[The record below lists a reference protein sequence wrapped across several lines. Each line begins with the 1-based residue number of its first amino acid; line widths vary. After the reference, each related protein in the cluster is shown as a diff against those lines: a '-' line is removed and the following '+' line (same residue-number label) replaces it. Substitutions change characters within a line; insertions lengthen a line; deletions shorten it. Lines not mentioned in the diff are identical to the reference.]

1 MGTDKKIVLVDLSKK
16 QKIDILRTQ
25 EENNPYK
32 GSKFLFI
39 KNL

>member
-32 GSKFLFI
+32 GANFYS
-39 KNL
+39 